1 MESRM
6 RNLYLQRMGKLK
18 KRKDQDPGVRLKKRN
33 APGPGKENDPGPEG
47 DLGLALRK
55 DRPDDHGPEIVDP
68 GLETERKDP
77 DLVAGAEASPGIVE
91 RNPDLGPGITG
102 VKRARKVDEE
112 VRKRMV
118 RRTRSRGT
126 TTPRRLGSRARV

>member
-55 DRPDDHGPEIVDP
+55 DRPDDHGPE
-68 GLETERKDP
+68 TERNDP
-77 DLVAGAEASPGIVE
+77 DLVAGAEVSPGIVE
-91 RNPDLGPGITG
+91 RSPDLGPGITG

-112 VRKRMV
+112 VRRRMV